1 MCVEYVSMSVFVC
14 VCVVCVYVYVWGV
27 CVLLVT
33 SSPGH
38 EIIYKEC
45 IKNEKNFGWVT
56 GKEQAI
62 FMCVLVGGLGR

>member
-1 MCVEYVSMSVFVC
+1 
-14 VCVVCVYVYVWGV
+14 
-27 CVLLVT
+27 VLLVT